1 MVVAIWG
8 YFLLQKIEIN
18 DHKLMLTNMI
28 DEYIAIEKFVK
39 TPEDIIKSIKH
50 STDVRVT
57 IIKDDGKVLY
67 ESDRD
72 IKGMQNHLNR
82 PEIQQALSE
91 GVGHSV
97 RHSVSIDRDLLY
109 VAKYDKNRFVRMA
122 YKLDSIKDKFIKFW
136 LKAMLLFAVAMAL
149 AFYLAI
155 KLSKK
160 ISADLKKIKNS
171 LDGILH
177 KKYNVEFN
185 DAKCC
190 MEFETI
196 SQDIK
201 KVAVKL
207 KKREKQKQ
215 KYTKKLKTITKKQGD
230 IISAISHEFKNPV
243 AAIMGYA
250 QTVKEDDGISRD
262 MRVRFLQKVL
272 NNANKISNMIDRL
285 SLAMKLENENIA
297 LKKTTFLLKPLLLE
311 VKEILLQKYK
321 DREIVIES
329 EDIEITVDKT
339 MFENLLINLI
349 ENALKYSEDE
359 VIIKATKERL
369 EVIDKGIGIE
379 KEDLKKLTDKFFRV
393 DSLSWDNSI
402 GVGLYIAKYIL
413 KLHGFELMIESQ
425 KGVGS
430 KFWFELDG

>member
-1 MVVAIWG
+1 
-8 YFLLQKIEIN
+8 
-18 DHKLMLTNMI
+18 MLTNMI
-28 DEYIAIEKFVK
+28 DEYIAIEKYVK
-39 TPEDIIKSIKH
+39 TPSDVIKSIKH

-57 IIKDDGKVLY
+57 IIKDDGRVLY

-72 IKGMQNHLNR
+72 IKGMQNHLSR
-82 PEIQQALSE
+82 PEIQQALKK
-91 GVGHSV
+91 GVGQSI

-109 VAKYDKNRFVRMA
+109 VAKYDKRRFVRMA

-136 LKAMLLFAVAMAL
+136 LKAIMLFAVAMTL
-149 AFYLAI
+149 AFYLTMRLN
-155 KLSKK
+155 KN
-160 ISADLKKIKNS
+160 ISYDLDKIKNS

-190 MEFETI
+190 LEFETI
-196 SQDIK
+196 SEDIK
-201 KVAVKL
+201 KVATKL

-215 KYTKKLKTITKKQGD
+215 KYTKKLKEITQKQGD

-250 QTVKEDDGISRD
+250 QTIKEDDSISKD
-262 MRVRFLQKVL
+262 MRIRFLQKVL
-272 NNANKISNMIDRL
+272 NNANKISIMIDRL
-285 SLAMKLENENIA
+285 SLAMKLENKNVVV
-297 LKKTTFLLKPLLLE
+297 KKSKFLLKPLLLE
-311 VKEILLQKYK
+311 VRETLLQKYK
-321 DREIVIES
+321 DREIVIDCE
-329 EDIEITVDKT
+329 EVEVTFDKT
-339 MFENLLINLI
+339 MFENLLINLV

-359 VIIKATKERL
+359 VIIRVKDKKL

-379 KEDLKKLTDKFFRV
+379 KEDLKSLTEKFFRV

-402 GVGLYIAKYIL
+402 GVGLYIVKYIL
-413 KLHGFELMIESQ
+413 KLHGLELMIESQ

-430 KFWFELDG
+430 RFWFELEGLITIN